1 MVYMMTMKNLTMNY
15 KEYMYTKINW
25 GKHKGKFLKD
35 VPDDYIVWAI
45 KHIEDVGIATMFSV
59 EYQRRYTKMR
69 K

>member
-1 MVYMMTMKNLTMNY
+1 
-15 KEYMYTKINW
+15 MYTKINW